1 MGDEPA
7 SWVVAGDQVVITL
20 TGVDIAK
27 IRWEICRKEKYI
39 QSSIC
44 TCAVTKVSLRCV
56 QRFHNFDFFLDQ
68 RHELLNS

>member
-1 MGDEPA
+1 MFVSIFLTALLMGDEPA

-39 QSSIC
+39 RSSIC
-44 TCAVTKVSLRCV
+44 WCMHMCSNESFVTLCAA
-56 QRFHNFDFFLDQ
+56 FP
-68 RHELLNS
+68 

>member
-27 IRWEICRKEKYI
+27 IRWVRKEKCI
-39 QSSIC
+39 ESSIC
-44 TCAVTKVSLRCV
+44 WCMHHKVRLRCA
-56 QRFHNFDFFLDQ
+56 QPFHNDTIFDFFLD
-68 RHELLNS
+68 

>member
-39 QSSIC
+39 GSSIC
-44 TCAVTKVSLRCV
+44 WCMHSNKVWLHCA
-56 QRFHNFDFFLDQ
+56 QPFHNDTVFDFSLD
-68 RHELLNS
+68 

>member
-27 IRWEICRKEKYI
+27 IRWEVWRKEMYI
-39 QSSIC
+39 GCSMLTHAQ
-44 TCAVTKVSLRCV
+44 
-56 QRFHNFDFFLDQ
+56 
-68 RHELLNS
+68 

>member
-39 QSSIC
+39 GSSIFGAC
-44 TCAVTKVSLRCV
+44 TCSNKSFVMLCAA
-56 QRFHNFDFFLDQ
+56 FP
-68 RHELLNS
+68 